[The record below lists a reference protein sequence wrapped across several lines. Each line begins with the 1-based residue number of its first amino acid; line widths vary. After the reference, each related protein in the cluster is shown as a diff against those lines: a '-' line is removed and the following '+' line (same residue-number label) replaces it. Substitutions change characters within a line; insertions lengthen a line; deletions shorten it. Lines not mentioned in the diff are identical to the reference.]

1 MRGSSTP
8 KLRFI
13 YALTDPR
20 FSPQV
25 IKYIGCTGRPDT
37 RLDSHLYAAFAA
49 DRAEVPLSEKDEWLL
64 DVIRSNAEPGFL
76 ILDIVYPTMSWEER
90 ERCWIDVHRST
101 LLNVRA
107 GGVAYTERER
117 KELSESAQKQWADP
131 DFRAR
136 AEQRWADP
144 EYRARLS
151 AAIKKKARDDPGYGA
166 RISAAKLGHVVS
178 EETRQKLR
186 AVNLGRTHSE
196 DTKQKHRDAMQ
207 GFKHTDEARA
217 KISATR
223 KERIAAKLITMPHA
237 AGSAAA
243 AAKISGSM
251 WINDGTQ
258 NKRVP
263 QGTPLPLGWSQG
275 RALSARQS
283 EMYSQRRK
291 ANNPEN

>member
-1 MRGSSTP
+1 MPTTAGRRAGEVRVS
-8 KLRFI
+8 I
-13 YALTDPR
+13 YALLDPR
-20 FSPQV
+20 HSPPSV
-25 IKYIGCTGRPDT
+25 RYVGCTRGSVDT
-37 RLDSHLYAAFAA
+37 RLSMHISEAVRGDT
-49 DRAEVPLSEKDEWLL
+49 DRPKDEWVRELIREGLEPTYQLL
-64 DVIRSNAEPGFL
+64 ERVYDVGIGA
-76 ILDIVYPTMSWEER
+76 ER
-90 ERCWIDVHRST
+90 ERYWITRYRTPLLTNIASGGPGSPDSPRS
-101 LLNVRA
+101 
-107 GGVAYTERER
+107 AYTKKR
-117 KELSESAQKQWADP
+117 LSEYHKGVPLTEEHRQK
-131 DFRAR
+131 
-136 AEQRWADP
+136 
-144 EYRARLS
+144 
-151 AAIKKKARDDPGYGA
+151 
-166 RISAAKLGHVVS
+166 ISAAKLGHVVS

-207 GFKHTDEARA
+207 GFKHTAEARA